1 MTIKVLFADDHKI
14 VRDGLN
20 ALLEKEADMEVVAVA
35 DDGRKAVQSARD
47 LLPHVVVMDI
57 GMPGLNGIEATR
69 CITAEN
75 PSVRVLVLSMHS
87 ARRYVLDALSAG
99 AKGYI
104 LKDCA
109 AEELAR
115 AIRAVAANETYLS
128 TKVADIIV
136 KDYMKSCADTEP
148 DAVQRLSK
156 REREVLQLIAEGHTT
171 KEIAYLFS
179 LSIKTV
185 ETHRQQLMKKLDLQ
199 TVAGLTRFAIREG
212 LSPLE

>member
-14 VRDGLN
+14 VRDGLK

-35 DDGRKAVQSARD
+35 DDGRKAVQISRD
-47 LLPHVVVMDI
+47 LLPRVVVMDI

-115 AIRAVAANETYLS
+115 AIRAVAADETYLS

-148 DAVQRLSK
+148 DAVQLLSK

-171 KEIAYLFS
+171 KEIAYLFN

-185 ETHRQQLMKKLDLQ
+185 ETHRQQIMKKLDLQ